1 MPENDEIA
9 MLRQSVSDLV
19 DVIED
24 IAMIADGHRKS
35 TLRDDA
41 GNNVALSVILGRA
54 AAAIGKEDR
63 LRVSG
68 TIFAPLGS
76 VVYKDLP

>member
-9 MLRQSVSDLV
+9 MLRQRVSDLV

-35 TLRDDA
+35 TLSDAA

-54 AAAIGKEDR
+54 ASVIGKEER
-63 LRVSG
+63 LRETG
-68 TIFAPLGS
+68 TIFSPVGTI
-76 VVYKDLP
+76 VR

>member
-54 AAAIGKEDR
+54 AAVIGKEDM
-63 LRVSG
+63 LRDTG
-68 TIFAPLGS
+68 TIFPPVGTI
-76 VVYKDLP
+76 VR